1 MKLLLVATVL
11 TTLASGLRTKASDEA
26 HMTQM
31 RHDWSEGEQLCD
43 SGKCWMGCA
52 FRQWCWT
59 GRG

>member
-31 RHDWSEGEQLCD
+31 RHDWSEG
-43 SGKCWMGCA
+43 CA